1 MYSKSEGE
9 NTHRPTFSRKTN
21 AKYRQRKKRKENG
34 FHGSFGRTG
43 DPFPTLLAGSVNYF
57 SFWYEGEENDGFI
70 RQLTP
75 LECER
80 LMGLPEG
87 WTALGNKDES
97 ISDYARYKAIA
108 VPCAEY
114 IMAGIAEVL

>member
-1 MYSKSEGE
+1 FFQAEDGIRDR
-9 NTHRPTFSRKTN
+9 NV
-21 AKYRQRKKRKENG
+21 
-34 FHGSFGRTG
+34 TG
-43 DPFPTLLAGSVNYF
+43 VQTCALPISGSVNIF
-57 SFWYEGEENDGFI
+57 SFWYEGKEKEGYI

-87 WTALGNKDES
+87 WTALGNGNEI
-97 ISDYARYKAIA
+97 ISDYARYKAIGNAIA

-114 IMAGIAEVL
+114 IMAGIAESL

>member
-1 MYSKSEGE
+1 M
-9 NTHRPTFSRKTN
+9 
-21 AKYRQRKKRKENG
+21 
-34 FHGSFGRTG
+34 
-43 DPFPTLLAGSVNYF
+43 LAGSVNLF
-57 SFWYEGEENDGFI
+57 SFWYEGKEKEGFI

-87 WTALGNKDES
+87 WTACGDQDKA
-97 ISDYARYKAIA
+97 ISDYARYKAIGNSIA

-114 IMAGIAEVL
+114 IMAGIAETL

>member
-1 MYSKSEGE
+1 M
-9 NTHRPTFSRKTN
+9 
-21 AKYRQRKKRKENG
+21 
-34 FHGSFGRTG
+34 
-43 DPFPTLLAGSVNYF
+43 LAGSVNYF
-57 SFWYEGEENDGFI
+57 SFWYEGEEKDGFI

-80 LMGLPEG
+80 LMGLPEN
-87 WTALGNKDES
+87 WTGLGHKGEV
-97 ISDYARYKAIA
+97 ISDYARYKALGNAIA